1 MDKLN
6 EYQDDNETMKQF
18 KNSIIQQYMDEDKT
32 LSYENAEKLY
42 FELMSQ
48 PMTEGMK
55 KCRENIER
63 EFKEIENMSH
73 EELIKKFKEEFEEF
87 KDVDL

>member
-18 KNSIIQQYMDEDKT
+18 KNSIIQQYMDEDET
-32 LSYENAEKLY
+32 LSYEDAEKLY
-42 FELMSQ
+42 VNLMNQ
-48 PMTEGMK
+48 PADEGMI
-55 KCRENIER
+55 KCMKNIER
-63 EFKEIENMSH
+63 DFKEIENMSH